1 MTAFKEIRGTLY
13 AKADIASTGNAAS
26 TGPLTVWTAPLDC
39 TVTSVTLLPST
50 AITADATNYAIYTL
64 TRYTAAGGSATTVAT
79 RTWAATNSVAFATET
94 MTLSGTAANL
104 VITAG
109 QSLVMVKTVA
119 ASGLVIPAMT
129 VQVAYTLN
137 GV

>member
-1 MTAFKEIRGTLY
+1 MQFKELSGTLH
-13 AKADIASTGNAAS
+13 KDVPIDSTGNAAS
-26 TGPLTVWTAPLDC
+26 TGSLTMWTAPLDC
-39 TVTSVTLLPST
+39 TVTAVTLLPSA
-50 AITADATNYAIYTL
+50 AITADGTNYAVYTL

-79 RTWAATNSVAFATET
+79 RSWIATNSVAFATEA

-104 VITAG
+104 VLTAG
-109 QSLVMVKTVA
+109 QSIVMVKTA
-119 ASGLVIPAMT
+119 AGSGLVIPAMT

>member
-1 MTAFKEIRGTLY
+1 MQLKEMRGVLY

-39 TVTSVTLLPST
+39 TVTAVTLLPST
-50 AITADATNYAIYTL
+50 AITAHATDFAVYTL

-79 RTWAATNSVAFATET
+79 RTWAATNSVAFATEL
-94 MTLSGTAANL
+94 MTLSATAANL
-104 VITAG
+104 VLDAG
-109 QSLVMVKTVA
+109 QSVVMVKSVGG
-119 ASGLVIPAMT
+119 SGLVIPAMT
-129 VQVAYTLN
+129 VAIAYKLN